1 MNVYVYKTGWECFWS
16 PQRHVIASYA
26 SIWSVECNSS
36 TNDFIYKLILSTKPI
51 EVELARGE
59 YYRPSLKLLG
69 VFDSIKHPRWERER
83 DNIVTSFRIMMGEET
98 EIKLNK
104 MRTAKKE
111 SVPNMKLYIP
121 DTEEASIILELFE
134 KKRFD
139 EFDVIKES
147 IKEIEETL

>member
-1 MNVYVYKTGWECFWS
+1 
-16 PQRHVIASYA
+16 
-26 SIWSVECNSS
+26 
-36 TNDFIYKLILSTKPI
+36 
-51 EVELARGE
+51 
-59 YYRPSLKLLG
+59 
-69 VFDSIKHPRWERER
+69 
-83 DNIVTSFRIMMGEET
+83 
-98 EIKLNK
+98 